1 MVIED
6 LLSRQLR
13 EAGVRRFFGVPGGP
27 SIPYLEAFRKAGIEF
42 ILTSHEASAAVMA
55 DVTARLTGVT
65 GVCHAT
71 FGPGAVNLASGV
83 GGALLD
89 RSPLIALTTEMP
101 EAWLGRTAQMN
112 IDHQA
117 LFRPLTKETF
127 RLTADNARE
136 IISRALEL
144 TNEEYPG
151 PVHLGL
157 PSDLAGSIAGPY
169 ESASG
174 SAGTPGKDS
183 AAGVSEV
190 RAGASGH
197 TSAGGVSG
205 AGAGI
210 SVHTSTGGD
219 SGVMTETP
227 WRTSAGEGNRNRA
240 GTSWLTSTGEDNRA
254 RAEDLIAS
262 SRRPLIAVGLTAMR
276 TVAGRSLVRF
286 MVDHKV
292 PVVVTPMAK
301 GVIAHDHPSFA
312 GVLFHALSDRLAGLT
327 RAADLVIGL
336 GYDPVE
342 YNYESWLPEVPLLHF
357 DTKPSDLR
365 ISGAIEVVSAPEEWF
380 RVLSPLGSSE
390 EMMALAARARDEIRT
405 SLSRAG
411 RGLNPVTALSL
422 LRELLP
428 PDTTVTADVGSHLH
442 LTGQMWDLQRG
453 KLIMTNGWSS
463 MGFGLPAA
471 VAAALAGGSGPVVCV
486 TGDGGFAMS
495 AGEIMTARR
504 LGLKIIVVVF
514 SDGELNLIR
523 VKQSWKS
530 LSPYGIHIH
539 DGSLFGADRFLGVDV
554 HYVTDLSG
562 MRSAL
567 KRALVSGGCEI
578 IEAAIN
584 PAIYDDLVVKS

>member
-6 LLSRQLR
+6 FLARQLR

-42 ILTSHEASAAVMA
+42 ILASHEASAAVMA

-89 RSPLIALTTEMP
+89 RSPLIALTTEMS
-101 EAWLGRTAQMN
+101 EAWLGRTSQMN
-112 IDHQA
+112 IDHQV

-127 RLTADNARE
+127 RLNADNARE

-144 TNEEYPG
+144 ANEEYPG
-151 PVHLGL
+151 PVHMGL
-157 PSDLAGSIAGPY
+157 PSDLAGSVAGPY
-169 ESASG
+169 TGASG
-174 SAGTPGKDS
+174 SAGTPGIDS
-183 AAGVSEV
+183 IA
-190 RAGASGH
+190 
-197 TSAGGVSG
+197 GVSG
-205 AGAGI
+205 AGVETPWHASAGGGSGSGAGI
-210 SVHTSTGGD
+210 SRHTSVPGA
-219 SGVMTETP
+219 SGARV
-227 WRTSAGEGNRNRA
+227 RISGHA
-240 GTSWLTSTGEDNRA
+240 STGEDNRA
-254 RAEDLIAS
+254 RAGDLIAS

-286 MVDHKV
+286 LEEHKV

-301 GVIAHDHPSFA
+301 GVITHDHQSFA
-312 GVLFHALSDRLAGLT
+312 GVLFHALSDRLAGLI

-342 YNYESWLPEVPLLHF
+342 YNYESWLPEVPLVHF

-380 RVLSPLGSSE
+380 RVLSPLGSSD
-390 EMMALAARARDEIRT
+390 EMMALAARTRDEIRT
-405 SLSRAG
+405 SLKRAG
-411 RGLNPVTALSL
+411 SGLNPVTALSL

-428 PDTTVTADVGSHLH
+428 SDTTVTADVGSHLH
-442 LTGQMWDLQRG
+442 LAGQMWDLQRG

-471 VAAALAGGSGPVVCV
+471 VAAALAGGGEPVVCV

-514 SDGELNLIR
+514 SDGELNLIK

-530 LSPYGIHIH
+530 LSPYGIHVH

-554 HYVTDLSG
+554 QYVTDLSG

-567 KRALVSGGCEI
+567 KRALASGGCEI

-584 PAIYDDLVVKS
+584 PSVYDDLIVKS